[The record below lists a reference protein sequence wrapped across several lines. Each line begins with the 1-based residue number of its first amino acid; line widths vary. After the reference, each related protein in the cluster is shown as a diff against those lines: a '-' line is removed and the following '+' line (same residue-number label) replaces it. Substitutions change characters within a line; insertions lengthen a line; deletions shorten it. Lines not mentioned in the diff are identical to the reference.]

1 MNGYEKISD
10 ELKRQEK
17 VNRLKS
23 KILSDINKKIDVCK
37 RELHSDATSDEDY
50 SFWVY
55 RYFYL
60 LELKK
65 YIENKYT
72 FMCCTYECEDKD
84 IRIYIINDLY
94 LNIWLQDDY
103 SFVDTFLYKLE
114 FETKIE
120 CSYSNMY
127 PYLNDNYFGYNF
139 TDIVDEVLYKQ
150 KLQKNCPE

>member
-1 MNGYEKISD
+1 
-10 ELKRQEK
+10 
-17 VNRLKS
+17 
-23 KILSDINKKIDVCK
+23 
-37 RELHSDATSDEDY
+37 
-50 SFWVY
+50 
-55 RYFYL
+55 
-60 LELKK
+60 
-65 YIENKYT
+65 
-72 FMCCTYECEDKD
+72 MCWTCEYEDKD
-84 IRIYIINDLY
+84 IRIYVINDLY

-150 KLQKNCPE
+150 KLQKKLSEVISHAR

>member
-10 ELKRQEK
+10 EPKRQEK

-23 KILSDINKKIDVCK
+23 KILSDINKKTDVCK
-37 RELHSDATSDEDY
+37 RELHSDTTLDEDY

-72 FMCCTYECEDKD
+72 FMCWTYECEDKD
-84 IRIYIINDLY
+84 IRIYVINDLY

-114 FETKIE
+114 FETEIE

-127 PYLNDNYFGYNF
+127 PYLKDNYFGYNF